1 MLANTSN
8 PKTRPVEDTVPKV
21 NDEVAV
27 GDDLEFQRRWGIA
40 ERIIWTV
47 LIVFLILSF
56 LGVFG
61 RGPLAH
67 ASYASTAGAMSV
79 KYERFQRFGS
89 PSVLFVDLDPSTFHD
104 GTAQVWVSDDLVK
117 PLGTQ
122 RIVPQPER
130 SVIVGDGVLYTFPA
144 NTGPALVE
152 FQTQP
157 AAIGSSSVTLRI
169 PGRAPVT
176 LHIFVYP

>member
-1 MLANTSN
+1 MLANSPN
-8 PKTRPVEDTVPKV
+8 VKTRPVEDTVPKV

-40 ERIIWTV
+40 ERIIWAV
-47 LIVFLILSF
+47 LVIFLLLSF

-67 ASYASTAGAMSV
+67 TSYASSASGMSI

-89 PSVLFVDLDPSTFHD
+89 PSVMFVDLDSSTFHN
-104 GTAQVWVSDDLVK
+104 GTAQLWVSDDLVK

-122 RIVPQPER
+122 RIVPQPQR
-130 SVIVGDGVLYTFPA
+130 SEIVGGGILYTFPA
-144 NTGPALVE
+144 NDGPASVE

-157 AAIGSSSVTLRI
+157 ATIGSSHVTLRI
-169 PGRAPVT
+169 PGREPVV